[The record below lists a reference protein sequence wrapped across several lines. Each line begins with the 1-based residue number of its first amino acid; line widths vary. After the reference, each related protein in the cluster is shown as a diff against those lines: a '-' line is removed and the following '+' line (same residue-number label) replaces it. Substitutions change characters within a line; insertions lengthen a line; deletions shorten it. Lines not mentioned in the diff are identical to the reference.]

1 MLMTQQLPRS
11 SQCFSLL
18 NAILFLVT
26 QTREFGLISNTADTL
41 QLISLLV
48 LITCLQENLV
58 AFQGEVTTYSLLG
71 VRGLPV
77 RVPKFKLSRKIIKLL
92 EDLDL
97 TPSINSSLH
106 PPPPHTHTHAR
117 THSRKGE
124 GKGLGKGGCKLVS
137 FMAAGNG
144 TQVVIRS

>member
-1 MLMTQQLPRS
+1 M
-11 SQCFSLL
+11 
-18 NAILFLVT
+18 
-26 QTREFGLISNTADTL
+26 
-41 QLISLLV
+41 
-48 LITCLQENLV
+48 

-106 PPPPHTHTHAR
+106 PPPPPHPHAR

-144 TQVVIRS
+144 T